1 MSYGSVH
8 IPAGC
13 TVKIGDTVG
22 GLASLGVLKGDA
34 SIEITYDKVKVQGSK
49 AETLVEFVKNMIAN
63 ATFELYQIN
72 LTNIQKLLDGVATV
86 SHVDGTIVEDH
97 DQTIAAAAY
106 EFNEFIECE
115 YQNADGTVPQIDAT
129 GAPTLSGATDGA
141 LTEGDDFFITKNG
154 EGKWGIIIVEA
165 GTTVTTM
172 DQVFTLSYDYTPAES
187 YSLKMGEDSA
197 ELTTKIVE
205 FSKTIDGSVF
215 RARLWSVTNESG
227 LTLAFPDSAGDE
239 PASTPVTLTGGLDT
253 DKADGEQLIEVYDE
267 IGLTV

>member
-1 MSYGSVH
+1 MAYGSVH

-49 AETLVEFVKNMIAN
+49 AETLVDFIKNMVAN
-63 ATFELYQIN
+63 ATFEMYQLN
-72 LTNIQKLLDGVATV
+72 LTNIQKLLDGAATV
-86 SHVDGTIVEDH
+86 SHVDGTMVEDH
-97 DQTIAAAAY
+97 DQTIASGAY

-129 GAPTLSGATDGA
+129 GVPTLSGATDGA

-154 EGKWGIIIVEA
+154 AGKWGIIIVED

-187 YSLKMGEDSA
+187 YSLKMGASSE
-197 ELTTKIVE
+197 ELTAKIVE
-205 FSKTIDGSVF
+205 FSKTIDAKVF
-215 RARLWSVTNESG
+215 RARLWSVTNENG

-239 PASTPVTLTGGLDT
+239 PASIPITLTGGLDT
-253 DKADGEQLIEVYDE
+253 DKASGEQLIEVYDE
-267 IGLTV
+267 IGLTA